1 MIHRH
6 LEIPPG
12 TATED
17 LPSAAI
23 VDLLERG
30 DIEHWQPIAA
40 AVAREPLGEFA
51 NRVARLIDRYP
62 IYGISP
68 LWRTWIA
75 RVRDRAKGPLLP
87 PQPIHPAELRRRRG
101 LTQVVLAA
109 RMGMTQSD
117 LSKFERR
124 RDVRL
129 STLRGYLEAMGAEL
143 RIVSETEL
151 GGFEILW

>member
-30 DIEHWQPIAA
+30 DIEHWQPLAA

-51 NRVARLIDRYP
+51 NRVARLIDQYP

-75 RVRDRAKGPLLP
+75 RVRDRAEGPLRP
-87 PQPIHPAELRRRRG
+87 PRPIRLAELRRRRG
-101 LTQVVLAA
+101 LTQVALAA